1 MAGLGYPA
9 TPLADRRS
17 RVVGQRLFLRRVNEG
32 KDCHPCSR
40 TDVPGWPRPC
50 PAPAALKTRQWSF

>member
-17 RVVGQRLFLRRVNEG
+17 RVVGQRLFFEARE
-32 KDCHPCSR
+32 
-40 TDVPGWPRPC
+40 
-50 PAPAALKTRQWSF
+50 